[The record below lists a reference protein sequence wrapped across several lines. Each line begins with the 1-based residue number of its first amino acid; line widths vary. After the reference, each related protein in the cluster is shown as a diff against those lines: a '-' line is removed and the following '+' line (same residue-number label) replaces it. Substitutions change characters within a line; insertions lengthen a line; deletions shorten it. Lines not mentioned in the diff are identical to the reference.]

1 MGMQQPAMVPG
12 MGTMGGVM
20 PMAGQ
25 VRLRNPARTCSAN
38 FSLDLKVAGLLLQPM
53 MAGMPMQQPAMPGM
67 QAVGMQPMAMQPG
80 MVAGAGVMPM
90 GNQFV

>member
-1 MGMQQPAMVPG
+1 MHLGGAVKAVMGAQNMGMGMGMQQPAMVPG

-38 FSLDLKVAGLLLQPM
+38 FSLGSESGWTVAAADDGGYGALL
-53 MAGMPMQQPAMPGM
+53 
-67 QAVGMQPMAMQPG
+67 
-80 MVAGAGVMPM
+80 
-90 GNQFV
+90 

>member
-1 MGMQQPAMVPG
+1 
-12 MGTMGGVM
+12 
-20 PMAGQ
+20 
-25 VRLRNPARTCSAN
+25 
-38 FSLDLKVAGLLLQPM
+38 M

-80 MVAGAGVMPM
+80 MVSGAGVMPM

>member
-1 MGMQQPAMVPG
+1 
-12 MGTMGGVM
+12 
-20 PMAGQ
+20 MAG
-25 VRLRNPARTCSAN
+25 LW
-38 FSLDLKVAGLLLQPM
+38 LQPM

-80 MVAGAGVMPM
+80 MVAGAGAMPM